1 MSQCLSVR
9 FVGVETGFRNADV
22 RRRRRRLD
30 FDFDSSQASS
40 RPQKN
45 LLMTGMPPLVAP
57 VAEPPQPGTARN
69 LGTPN
74 PLQRLL
80 ATLKPILLRICSKCL
95 ADVVKCL
102 PSNTGSLLSAA
113 VRLHMDWGSVDHGAA
128 AVQLN
133 AVEDAVGPSQRVCF
147 LPGLHIAVVDGNKL
161 MRRKSP
167 FLLVAPFDK
176 LGNVAPQ
183 QRRVCPSTAWAGIAY
198 RQRGAVM

>member
-1 MSQCLSVR
+1 MR
-9 FVGVETGFRNADV
+9 FRFRFLADV
-22 RRRRRRLD
+22 QPTPKK
-30 FDFDSSQASS
+30 S
-40 RPQKN
+40 
-45 LLMTGMPPLVAP
+45 LMTGMPPLVAP

-113 VRLHMDWGSVDHGAA
+113 VRLHVDWGSVDHGAA

-198 RQRGAVM
+198 RRRLSPAWCRHVMSEE